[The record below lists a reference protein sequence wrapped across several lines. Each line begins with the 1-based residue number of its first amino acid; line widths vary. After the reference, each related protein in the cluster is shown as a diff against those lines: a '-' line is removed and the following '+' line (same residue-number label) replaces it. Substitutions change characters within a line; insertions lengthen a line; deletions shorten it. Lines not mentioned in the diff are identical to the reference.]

1 MTNIKLN
8 PSYILKTERETRNG
22 FSAKVIWF
30 TGLSA
35 SGKSSVANKLELEL
49 FKHGLAVFA
58 LDGDN
63 LRHGLSSD
71 LGFSSLD
78 RHENLRRAGEVCKLF
93 LESGTFVLASF
104 ISPFKA
110 DRAMLKKIIGEK
122 NFIEVFCSA
131 PLDLCK
137 ARDPKG
143 LYKKALN
150 GEILNF
156 TGVGAPYEIPDSP
169 DLILDTQNNDIE
181 MCVNFVLEFLFKKK
195 IIPSFLS

>member
-1 MTNIKLN
+1 LANIKLN
-8 PSYILKTERETRNG
+8 LSYIHKADREIKNG

-49 FKHGLAVFA
+49 FRHGLAVFA

-71 LGFSSLD
+71 LGFSSED
-78 RHENLRRAGEVCKLF
+78 RFENLRRAGEICKLF
-93 LESGTFVLASF
+93 LESETFVLASF
-104 ISPFKA
+104 ISPLKT
-110 DRAMLKKIIGEK
+110 DRAMVKELIGEK

-137 ARDPKG
+137 TRDPKG

-169 DLILDTQNNDIE
+169 DLVLDTQNKDID
-181 MCVNFVLEFLFKKK
+181 MCVNDVLEFLFKAK
-195 IIPSFLS
+195 IIPPFLF

>member
-8 PSYILKTERETRNG
+8 LSYILKAEREIKNG

-35 SGKSSVANKLELEL
+35 SGKSSVANKLELEF
-49 FKHGLAVFA
+49 FKHGIAVFA

-71 LGFSSLD
+71 LGFSPRD

-104 ISPFKA
+104 ISPLKT
-110 DRAMLKKIIGEK
+110 DRAMLKEIIGEK
-122 NFIEVFCSA
+122 NFIEIFCSA
-131 PLDLCK
+131 PLDVCK

-156 TGVGAPYEIPDSP
+156 TGVGAPYENPDSA
-169 DLILDTQNNDIE
+169 DLVLDTQNNNID
-181 MCVNFVLEFLFKKK
+181 MCANNVLEFLFKKK
-195 IIPSFLS
+195 IIPPFLS

>member
-1 MTNIKLN
+1 LTNIKLN
-8 PSYILKTERETRNG
+8 LSYILKAEREIKNG

-35 SGKSSVANKLELEL
+35 SGKSSVANKLELEF
-49 FKHGLAVFA
+49 FKHGIAVFA

-71 LGFSSLD
+71 LGFSPRD

-104 ISPFKA
+104 ISPLKT
-110 DRAMLKKIIGEK
+110 DRAMLKEIIGEK
-122 NFIEVFCSA
+122 NFIEIFCSA
-131 PLDLCK
+131 PLDVCK

-156 TGVGAPYEIPDSP
+156 TGVGAPYENPDSA
-169 DLILDTQNNDIE
+169 DLVLDTQNNNID
-181 MCVNFVLEFLFKKK
+181 MCANNVLEFLFKKK
-195 IIPSFLS
+195 IIPPFLS